1 MNSLEIREFEQAI
14 VNLFNGCGLPM
25 EVKRLIVNDIAGQI
39 NRAADSQINVE
50 LAERSREEESEVTAD
65 GNDEAVQKNAVE

>member
-14 VNLFNGCGLPM
+14 VNLINGCGLPM

-39 NRAADSQINVE
+39 NRAADNQINVE
-50 LAERSREEESEVTAD
+50 LAERNKDKESEVTSD
-65 GNDEAVQKNAVE
+65 GNE

>member
-65 GNDEAVQKNAVE
+65 GNDEAVHENAVE

>member
-50 LAERSREEESEVTAD
+50 LEERNREEESEVTAD
-65 GNDEAVQKNAVE
+65 GNEEAVQKNAVE

>member
-1 MNSLEIREFEQAI
+1 MNSLEIREFEQSI

-39 NRAADSQINVE
+39 NRAADNQINVE
-50 LAERSREEESEVTAD
+50 LTERNRESEVTAD
-65 GNDEAVQKNAVE
+65 GNDEAVHKNAVE

>member
-1 MNSLEIREFEQAI
+1 MNSLEIREFEQEI

-50 LAERSREEESEVTAD
+50 LAERNRESEVTAD
-65 GNDEAVQKNAVE
+65 GNEEAVQKNAVE

>member
-50 LAERSREEESEVTAD
+50 LAERNREEESEVTAD

>member
-1 MNSLEIREFEQAI
+1 MNSLEIREFEQEI

-39 NRAADSQINVE
+39 NRAADNRINVE
-50 LAERSREEESEVTAD
+50 LAERNRESEVTAD
-65 GNDEAVQKNAVE
+65 DNDEAVQKNAVE

>member
-1 MNSLEIREFEQAI
+1 MNSLEIREFEQSI

-25 EVKRLIVNDIAGQI
+25 EIKRLIVNDIAGQI

-50 LAERSREEESEVTAD
+50 LAERNREKESEVTAD
-65 GNDEAVQKNAVE
+65 GNDEAVHKNAVE

>member
-50 LAERSREEESEVTAD
+50 LAERNRESEVTAD
-65 GNDEAVQKNAVE
+65 GNDEAVHKNAVE